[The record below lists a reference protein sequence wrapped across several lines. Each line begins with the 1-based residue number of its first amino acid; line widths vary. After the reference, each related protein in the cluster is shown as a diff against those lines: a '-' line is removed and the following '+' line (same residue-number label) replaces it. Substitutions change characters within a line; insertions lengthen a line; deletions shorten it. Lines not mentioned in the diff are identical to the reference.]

1 MRLRLR
7 GQPVDNQFH
16 NRGSI
21 ALTLEVL
28 EKKCNARRRK
38 SRYEARDLRDPW
50 KKKRS
55 AARKNEKRW
64 NLGNAG
70 GQNEAGEKAA
80 NRP

>member
-1 MRLRLR
+1 MQLRLR

-21 ALTLEVL
+21 ALTLEGM
-28 EKKCNARRRK
+28 KTKCNARRRK
-38 SRYEARDLRDPW
+38 LRYEIKDLRDPW

-55 AARKNEKRW
+55 TAGKNEKRC
-64 NLGNAG
+64 NLGNAS

-80 NRP
+80 NHP